1 MRKTTLGERSH
12 NRLLKILHIDPE
24 RNWGGG
30 EAQVLGL
37 LTYLCRKGHRND
49 LLTHP
54 GGRLFEQSGP
64 LGVKRL
70 SLMPRNDLDLRPVP
84 ALRRLIRSEKYD
96 IVHFHTKR
104 AHALSLWLP
113 RGPQS
118 PKYVVTRRMDYPE
131 TRSWYTR
138 YLYNRRVDGVVAIS
152 RVIMNLLIEAGVEP
166 ERIRLIHSGI
176 DPQRFDRCADGS
188 ASAEYEAVVGII
200 ASLEER
206 KGHRYLFEAAAIL
219 KQRGHRIKYL
229 VAGEGSARR
238 ELEERVKALNLGD
251 EVRFCGF
258 VSDAP
263 AYLSQIDIFILPSL
277 YEGLGVAVLEAMA
290 AGKPVIASRV
300 GGLPELVADRVTGL
314 LVAPKNT
321 EGLAQ
326 AIARLAGEKSLAR
339 EMGKRGA
346 ERARASFSL
355 EQMAAKNEAYYY
367 ELIGAAAVEVP
378 FDRNL

>member
-12 NRLLKILHIDPE
+12 NLLLKILHIDPE

-37 LTYLCRKGHRND
+37 LTYLCRKGHRSD
-49 LLTHP
+49 LLAHP

-70 SLMPRNDLDLRPVP
+70 SLVVRNDLDLRPVP

-113 RGPQS
+113 RGPRC

-131 TRSWYTR
+131 TKSWYTR

-152 RVIMNLLIEAGVEP
+152 RVIMNLLIEAGVERD
-166 ERIRLIHSGI
+166 RIRLIHSGI
-176 DPQRFDRCADGS
+176 DPQRFDRCADRS
-188 ASAEYEAVVGII
+188 AATEYEAVVGII

-206 KGHRYLFEAAAIL
+206 KGHRYLLEAAAML
-219 KQRGHRIKYL
+219 KRRGHKVRYL
-229 VAGEGSARR
+229 LAGEGSARDQ
-238 ELEERVKALNLGD
+238 LEEGVRALNLED

-263 AYLSQIDIFILPSL
+263 DFLSQIDIFILPSL

-290 AGKPVIASRV
+290 AAKPVIASRV
-300 GGLPELVADRVTGL
+300 GGLPELVADGETGL
-314 LVAPKNT
+314 LVAPKSVD
-321 EGLAQ
+321 GLAG
-326 AIARLAGEKSLAR
+326 AIARLADDRSLAR
-339 EMGKRGA
+339 EMGKKGA

-355 EQMAAKNEAYYY
+355 EQMAAQNEAYYY
-367 ELIGAAAVEVP
+367 ELVAAA
-378 FDRNL
+378 NG

>member
-49 LLTHP
+49 LLAYP

-70 SLMPRNDLDLRPVP
+70 SLVARNDLDLRSVP
-84 ALRRLIRSEKYD
+84 ALRRLIRSEQYD

-104 AHALSLWLP
+104 AHTLSLWLP
-113 RGPQS
+113 RGPQC

-131 TRSWYTR
+131 GKTWFTRL
-138 YLYNRRVDGVVAIS
+138 LYNRRVDGVVAIS

-176 DPQRFDRCADGS
+176 DPQRFDRWADGS
-188 ASAEYEAVVGII
+188 ASTEYEAVVGII

-206 KGHRYLFEAAAIL
+206 KGHRYLLEAAAML
-219 KQRGHRIKYL
+219 KRRGHKIKYL
-229 VAGEGSARR
+229 VAGEGPVRR
-238 ELEERVKALNLGD
+238 QLEDRVKVLNLED
-251 EVRFCGF
+251 EVCFCGF

-263 AYLSQIDIFILPSL
+263 AFLSQIDIFILPSL

-300 GGLPELVADRVTGL
+300 GGLPELIADGETGL

-339 EMGKRGA
+339 EMGQRGA

-355 EQMAAKNEAYYY
+355 EKMASRNEAYYY
-367 ELIGAAAVEVP
+367 ELVGAPAHA
-378 FDRNL
+378 

>member
-1 MRKTTLGERSH
+1 
-12 NRLLKILHIDPE
+12 
-24 RNWGGG
+24 
-30 EAQVLGL
+30 
-37 LTYLCRKGHRND
+37 
-49 LLTHP
+49 
-54 GGRLFEQSGP
+54 
-64 LGVKRL
+64 
-70 SLMPRNDLDLRPVP
+70 
-84 ALRRLIRSEKYD
+84 
-96 IVHFHTKR
+96 
-104 AHALSLWLP
+104 
-113 RGPQS
+113 
-118 PKYVVTRRMDYPE
+118 
-131 TRSWYTR
+131 
-138 YLYNRRVDGVVAIS
+138 
-152 RVIMNLLIEAGVEP
+152 MNLLIEAGVEP

-263 AYLSQIDIFILPSL
+263 AFLSQIDIFILPSL

-300 GGLPELVADRVTGL
+300 GGLPELVADGETGL
-314 LVAPKNT
+314 LVAPKNV
-321 EGLAQ
+321 EGLVE
-326 AIARLAGEKSLAR
+326 AIARLADDKSLAR
-339 EMGKRGA
+339 EMGRKGA
-346 ERARASFSL
+346 ARALASFSL
-355 EQMAAKNEAYYY
+355 ENMAAQNEAYYY
-367 ELIGAAAVEVP
+367 ELLGAP
-378 FDRNL
+378 G

>member
-70 SLMPRNDLDLRPVP
+70 SLVPRNDLDLRPVP
-84 ALRRLIRSEKYD
+84 AVRRLIRSEKYD

-104 AHALSLWLP
+104 AHTLSLWLP
-113 RGPQS
+113 RGPQC
-118 PKYVVTRRMDYPE
+118 PKYIVTRRMDYPE
-131 TRSWYTR
+131 TKSWYTR

-152 RVIMNLLIEAGVEP
+152 RVILELLVEAGVEAG
-166 ERIRLIHSGI
+166 RIRLIHSGI
-176 DPQRFDRCADGS
+176 DPERFVGCAA
-188 ASAEYEAVVGII
+188 ASAEAGREVVVGIV
-200 ASLEER
+200 AALEER
-206 KGHRYLFEAAAIL
+206 KGHRYLLEAAAAL
-219 KQRGHRIKYL
+219 KRRGHKIEYL
-229 VAGEGSARR
+229 VAGEGPVRR
-238 ELEERVKALNLGD
+238 ELEERVKALNLGN

-263 AYLSQIDIFILPSL
+263 DFLSRIDIFILPSL

-300 GGLPELVADRVTGL
+300 GGLPELVADGETGF
-314 LVAPKNT
+314 LVAPKNVD
-321 EGLAQ
+321 GLVE
-326 AIARLAGEKSLAR
+326 AIARLTDDESLAR
-339 EMGKRGA
+339 EMGRKGA
-346 ERARASFSL
+346 ARARANFSL

-367 ELIGAAAVEVP
+367 ELVDGAGNP
-378 FDRNL
+378 

>member
-37 LTYLCRKGHRND
+37 LTYLCQKGHRND

-54 GGRLFEQSGP
+54 DGRLFEQTAP

-70 SLMPRNDLDLRPVP
+70 SLVVRNDLDLRPVP

-113 RGPQS
+113 RGPQW
-118 PKYVVTRRMDYPE
+118 PKYVVTRRMDYAE
-131 TRSWYTR
+131 TKSWYTR

-152 RVIMNLLIEAGVEP
+152 RVILELLVDAGVEAG
-166 ERIRLIHSGI
+166 RIRLIHSGI
-176 DPQRFDRCADGS
+176 DPERFVRGTA
-188 ASAEYEAVVGII
+188 AVTEREVVVGIV
-200 ASLEER
+200 AALELR
-206 KGHRYLFEAAAIL
+206 KGHRYLLEAAARL
-219 KQRGHRIKYL
+219 KGNGHRIRYL
-229 VAGEGSARR
+229 IAGDGPARR
-238 ELEERVKALNLGD
+238 ELDEQVKALSLVD

-258 VSDAP
+258 VSDTP
-263 AYLSQIDIFILPSL
+263 AFLSQIDIFILPSL

-300 GGLPELVADRVTGL
+300 GGLPELVADGETGL
-314 LVAPKNT
+314 LVAPKNV
-321 EGLAQ
+321 EGLVE
-326 AIARLAGEKSLAR
+326 AIARLADDKYLAR
-339 EMGKRGA
+339 EMGRQGA
-346 ERARASFSL
+346 ARARASFSL
-355 EQMAAKNEAYYY
+355 ENMAAQNEAYYY
-367 ELIGAAAVEVP
+367 ELLGAP
-378 FDRNL
+378 G

>member
-54 GGRLFEQSGP
+54 GGRLFEQSAS
-64 LGVKRL
+64 LGVRRH
-70 SLMPRNDLDLRPVP
+70 SLVTRNDLDLRPVP
-84 ALRRLIRSEKYD
+84 ALRRLIRSERYD
-96 IVHFHTKR
+96 IVHLHTKR
-104 AHALSLWLP
+104 AHTLSLWLP
-113 RGPQS
+113 RGPQC

-131 TRSWYTR
+131 AKSWYTR

-152 RVIMNLLIEAGVEP
+152 RVIMELLAEAGVEP
-166 ERIRLIHSGI
+166 GRIRLIHSGI
-176 DPQRFDRCADGS
+176 DPERFVRCAAAAVTKHDT
-188 ASAEYEAVVGII
+188 VVGIV
-200 ASLEER
+200 AALEER
-206 KGHRYLFEAAAIL
+206 KGHRYLFEAAAAL
-219 KQRGHRIKYL
+219 KRRGRKIEFL
-229 VAGEGSARR
+229 VAGEGPVRR
-238 ELEERVKALNLGD
+238 QLEEQVKALNLAD

-263 AYLSQIDIFILPSL
+263 AFLSQIDIFVLPSL

-300 GGLPELVADRVTGL
+300 GGLPELVADGETGL
-314 LVAPKNT
+314 LVSPKNV
-321 EGLAQ
+321 EGLIE
-326 AIARLAGEKSLAR
+326 AIARLADDESLAR
-339 EMGKRGA
+339 EMGRKGA
-346 ERARASFSL
+346 ARARTNFSL
-355 EQMAAKNEAYYY
+355 ENMAAQNEAYYY
-367 ELIGAAAVEVP
+367 ELVGAPAP
-378 FDRNL
+378 I

>member
-54 GGRLFEQSGP
+54 GGRLFEQGGS

-70 SLMPRNDLDLRPVP
+70 SLVARNDLDLRPVP
-84 ALRRLIRSEKYD
+84 ALRRLIRSEQYD
-96 IVHFHTKR
+96 IVHLHTKR
-104 AHALSLWLP
+104 AHTLSLWLP
-113 RGPQS
+113 RGPQC

-131 TRSWYTR
+131 TKSWYTR

-152 RVIMNLLIEAGVEP
+152 RVIMKLLTEAGVERD
-166 ERIRLIHSGI
+166 RIRLIHSGI
-176 DPQRFDRCADGS
+176 DPERFVHCA
-188 ASAEYEAVVGII
+188 AAVTEREAVAVVGIV
-200 ASLEER
+200 AALEER
-206 KGHRYLFEAAAIL
+206 KGHRYLFEAAAAL
-219 KQRGHRIKYL
+219 KRRGHKIKYL
-229 VAGEGSARR
+229 VAGEGPARR
-238 ELEERVKALNLGD
+238 QLEERVKALNLAD

-263 AYLSQIDIFILPSL
+263 DFLSQIDIFILPSL

-300 GGLPELVADRVTGL
+300 GGLPELVADGETGL
-314 LVAPKNT
+314 LVAPKNV
-321 EGLAQ
+321 EGLAE
-326 AIARLAGEKSLAR
+326 AIARLADDESLAR
-339 EMGKRGA
+339 AMGKKGA
-346 ERARASFSL
+346 ALARANFSL
-355 EQMAAKNEAYYY
+355 ERMAVQNEAYYY
-367 ELIGAAAVEVP
+367 ELIDGAGKP
-378 FDRNL
+378 